1 MITKEKLIADPS
13 APVQYDGDS
22 VIAHMRDGAGNALT
36 STGGALDVNIAN
48 TSIVVTATDLD
59 IRDLDFAT
67 DSVDVSG
74 SSVSITGDVN
84 VTQGTSPWVVETAT
98 EYAED
103 AAHTSGD
110 LGQFMLAVRNDANT
124 SLVDTDGDYAP
135 LQVDSTGRLKVSGS
149 FSLEG
154 QYAEDSAHTTGDTG
168 IYNLSV
174 RADQPLVST
183 SATGDYASQ
192 TVDSYN
198 RSWVNTGANI
208 AITNGAQTVTT
219 TSGLLVT
226 AAAGRRTMLIQNLG
240 NKAMF
245 IGASGV
251 SASNG
256 VRIAAG
262 GNTQLEIGPD
272 LPLHAVAESGSL
284 DVRWLQLA

>member
-1 MITKEKLIADPS
+1 MITKEKLIADPTI
-13 APVQYDGDS
+13 AYDGDS
-22 VIAHMRDGAGNALT
+22 VIAHMRDGAGNSLT
-36 STGGALDVNIAN
+36 STGGSLNANITN
-48 TSIVVTATDLD
+48 TVTVSATDLD
-59 IRDLDFAT
+59 IRDLSFAT

-74 SSVSITGDVN
+74 SSVSITGTVA
-84 VTQGTSPWVVETAT
+84 VTQSTSPWVVQTAT

-103 AAHTSGD
+103 SAHVSGD

-124 SLVDTDGDYAP
+124 SLVSADGDYAP
-135 LQVDSTGRLKVSGS
+135 LQVDDLGRLKVSGT

-154 QYAEDSAHTTGDTG
+154 QYAEDSAHTTGDVG

-183 SATGDYASQ
+183 SVTGDYASQ

-208 AITNGAQTVTT
+208 AISNGAASVTT
-219 TSGLLVT
+219 TSALLVA
-226 AAAGRRTMLIQNLG
+226 AAAGRRTILIQNLG

-251 SASNG
+251 STSNG
-256 VRIAAG
+256 VRVAFG
-262 GNTQLEIGPD
+262 GNTQLEIGPN
-272 LPLHAVAESGSL
+272 LPLHAVAESGTL

>member
-1 MITKEKLIADPS
+1 MITKEKLIADP
-13 APVQYDGDS
+13 AIAYDGDS
-22 VIAHMRDGAGNALT
+22 VIAHLMDGAGNSIT
-36 STGGALDVNIAN
+36 STGGALDVNVGN
-48 TSIVVTATDLD
+48 TVTVSATDLD
-59 IRDLDFAT
+59 IRDLTFAT
-67 DSVDVSG
+67 DSVDVTG

-98 EYAED
+98 EYSAGIGSY
-103 AAHTSGD
+103 APGD
-110 LGQFMLAVRNDANT
+110 LGQSVLAVRRDA
-124 SLVDTDGDYAP
+124 DTPFGVDGDYAP
-135 LQVDSTGRLKVSGS
+135 LQLDSTGRLKVSGS

-208 AITNGAQTVTT
+208 TITNGAASVTT
-219 TSGLLVT
+219 TSALLV
-226 AAAGRRTMLIQNLG
+226 AGAAGRRTMLIQNLG
-240 NKAMF
+240 NKAIF

-251 SASNG
+251 STASG
-256 VRIAAG
+256 IRVASG

-272 LPLHAVAESGSL
+272 LDLHAVAESGIL